1 MKRQTSVWIASLA
14 VVLSLH
20 ATNASATLYA
30 STGDDSLVTIDPATG
45 NSADIGFIGGS
56 MANAQRMDGIAFS
69 PSGALFGVQNLAAP
83 QLWSINATTA
93 AASPIG
99 FLGLAATPGNVAV
112 ALEFSP
118 SGTLYT
124 ATTGGQLY
132 TVNTTTGAATLV
144 GTIGFPAA
152 GDLAFAP
159 NGNLYM
165 SSQPAGLPSTSTLVQ
180 VDPTTGVGTSIGSI
194 GFDDVFGLEFIGNTL
209 YGLNDDGDL
218 ITIDPTTGV
227 GTLAANT
234 SPTVIGLDLALS
246 PVPEPS
252 TLLLLLSG
260 GLGLV
265 GLKARARSTRTK

>member
-1 MKRQTSVWIASLA
+1 MKRQTSAWIASLA

-20 ATNASATLYA
+20 ATNAPAALYA
-30 STGDDSLVTIDPATG
+30 STADYLLDTIDPATG
-45 NSADIGFIGGS
+45 NATVIGLIGGAS
-56 MANAQRMDGIAFS
+56 NAQRMDGIAFS

-83 QLWSINATTA
+83 QLWSINTTTA
-93 AASPIG
+93 AASEIG
-99 FLGLAATPGNVAV
+99 SLGLALNPGDGAV

-144 GTIGFPAA
+144 GNIGRPAA

-159 NGNLYM
+159 NGTLYM
-165 SSQPAGLPSTSTLVQ
+165 SSGAGGSNPNSLIL
-180 VDPTTGVGTSIGSI
+180 VDPTTGAGTVVGPI
-194 GFDDVFGLEFIGNTL
+194 GFNDVFGLEFIGNTL
-209 YGLNDDGDL
+209 YGLDDSGDL

-227 GTLAANT
+227 GTLAATT
-234 SPTVIGLDLALS
+234 SPTVLGLDLALS

-252 TLLLLLSG
+252 SLLLLLSA
-260 GLGLV
+260 GLGVV
-265 GLKARARSTRTK
+265 GLKARAHRTRTI